1 MDDQFA
7 KVCFLPNTIKQQRL
21 LKYQSTITISVDEAM
36 MSYFGRHGGNNTS
49 MECQQNLDANHRF

>member
-7 KVCFLPNTIKQQRL
+7 KVCFLLNTIKQQRL

-36 MSYFGRHGGNNTS
+36 MSYFGRHSGNNTF
-49 MECQQNLDANHRF
+49 MECQQNLDANHRL